1 MSGRSV
7 LLCGATGLVGQACL
21 AHLLADPTFDRVA
34 VFTRRPLGALPRA
47 AGGVTLDERI
57 VDFASLAT
65 YAEWPRVDSIICA
78 LGTTMRDAGSR
89 ERFRA
94 VDYGYVASL
103 AARGIEEGATHFL
116 LVSAIGANPRSLVF
130 YSRVKGEAEAAIRAL
145 PWRGVT
151 IVRPSLL
158 QGHRPRRRRG
168 EELARRMAFLVPSKY
183 KPVTA
188 DTVAAVLVREA
199 REARPGVHLFETF
212 RGHLQELPAQP

>member
-7 LLCGATGLVGQACL
+7 LLCGATGLVGHACL
-21 AHLLADPTFDRVA
+21 GLLLEDAAIDRVV
-34 VFTRRPLGALPRA
+34 VFARRPVGEAGPA
-47 AGGVTLDERI
+47 AGAHKLDERI
-57 VDFASLAT
+57 VNFDLLRS
-65 YAEWPRVDSIICA
+65 YPDWPRVDAIICA

-94 VDYGYVASL
+94 VDQGYVAAL
-103 AARGIEEGATHFL
+103 AARGIEEGASQFL

-130 YSRVKGEAEAAIRAL
+130 YSRVKGEAEASVRVL
-145 PWRGVT
+145 PWRSVT

-168 EELARRMAFLVPSKY
+168 EALAQRVAFLVPPKY

-188 DTVAAVLVREA
+188 ETVATVLVREA
-199 REARPGVHLFETF
+199 RDARPGVHIFEAF
-212 RGHLQELPAQP
+212 RGHLQELPAPA